1 MSEPWFHPHYIVQG
15 GLHCAVL
22 CVLCKHGDSEK
33 LIQMCSVSIN
43 ELIDKETVPS
53 TWYVSLWQE
62 F

>member
-53 TWYVSLWQE
+53 T
-62 F
+62 